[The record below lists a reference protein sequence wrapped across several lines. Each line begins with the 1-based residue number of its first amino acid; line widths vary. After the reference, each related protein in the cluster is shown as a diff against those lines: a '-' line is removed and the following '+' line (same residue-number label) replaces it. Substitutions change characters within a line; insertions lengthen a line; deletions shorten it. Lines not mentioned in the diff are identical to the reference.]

1 MTRLTAIVPATNR
14 PATLTRCTE
23 AIRSARDPAEEIL
36 VVETPPAA
44 GPAQARNSGARRAA
58 GEVLVFVDADVV
70 VRADAFTRIRAA
82 FEDDPDLVALFGS
95 YDDLPEAAD
104 AVSRFR
110 NLLHHYVHQSSPGPA
125 ATFWAGLGAVRRDSF
140 MAAGGFDERFRVP
153 SVEDIDLGMRL
164 AASGER
170 IVLDPLLQGTHLKA
184 WSIAEMIRTD
194 FARRGVPWIRLL
206 LRDRRLASSG
216 QLNLGWPHRLS
227 ALASLIGLAG
237 LILRRPGAVVAMAV
251 ALVAINRPFY
261 RLLGRHGLATA
272 VAGVGLH
279 AIHHLTGAA
288 AVPAGVIAHLLDGQ
302 RRSAGV
308 EPWPDRSGPNRVSVR
323 RSG

>member
-36 VVETPPAA
+36 IVETPPAA
-44 GPAQARNSGARRAA
+44 GPAQARNSGARRAS
-58 GEVLVFVDADVV
+58 GEVLVFVDADMV

-95 YDDLPEAAD
+95 YDDSPEAAD

-125 ATFWAGLGAVRRDSF
+125 ATFWAGLGAIRRDSF

-184 WSIAEMIRTD
+184 WSLAEMIRTD

-206 LRDRRLASSG
+206 LRDRGRAAG
-216 QLNLGWPHRLS
+216 GELNLGWPHRLS
-227 ALASLIGLAG
+227 ALACLVGIGAL
-237 LILRRPGAVVAMAV
+237 LLRRPRTAIAMAI
-251 ALVAINRPFY
+251 ALVAINSPFY
-261 RLLGRHGLATA
+261 RLLGRYGLRTA
-272 VAGVGLH
+272 VTGVGLH
-279 AIHHLTGAA
+279 AIHHLTAAA
-288 AVPAGVIAHLLDGQ
+288 AVPAGVLAHLLDDQ

-308 EPWPDRSGPNRVSVR
+308 EPWPDRSGPDRVSVPS
-323 RSG
+323 SG

>member
-36 VVETPPAA
+36 VVETPPTA
-44 GPAQARNSGARRAA
+44 GPAQARNSGARRAS
-58 GEVLVFVDADVV
+58 GEVLVFVDADMV

-82 FEDDPDLVALFGS
+82 FEDDPDLVGLFGS
-95 YDDLPEAAD
+95 YDDSPEAAD
-104 AVSRFR
+104 VVSRFR

-125 ATFWAGLGAVRRDSF
+125 ATFWAGLGAIRRDSF
-140 MAAGGFDERFRVP
+140 MAAGGFDEKFRVP

-184 WSIAEMIRTD
+184 WSLAEMIRTD
-194 FARRGVPWIRLL
+194 FARRGVPWIELL
-206 LRDRRLASSG
+206 LRDRRLASR

-227 ALASLIGLAG
+227 ALACLVGLAG

-261 RLLGRHGLATA
+261 RLLGRHGLGTA

-279 AIHHLTGAA
+279 AIHHLTGVA
-288 AVPAGVIAHLLDGQ
+288 AVPAGVIAHLLD
-302 RRSAGV
+302 RSPEDLVDQPASAPPVAGDV
-308 EPWPDRSGPNRVSVR
+308 EDLRLTS
-323 RSG
+323 